1 MTKKIFLKTNRL
13 LLCEL
18 QDSDKENIFKIATE
32 AITLR
37 NEEYQKKFNFAY
49 WEEVNSETILNA
61 TMFLADSE
69 TFVGRICMK
78 YINETIPELGIEI
91 LNTYQN
97 KGYGP
102 EAIKAFCK
110 WYANEYNVNE
120 VSVRIKIENTHS
132 IHIFEKLGAKLI
144 GQSSSISDESINII
158 QNYFS
163 EDISGIWK
171 NDTRDY
177 LLGIPVEDN

>member
-1 MTKKIFLKTNRL
+1 
-13 LLCEL
+13 
-18 QDSDKENIFKIATE
+18 
-32 AITLR
+32 
-37 NEEYQKKFNFAY
+37 
-49 WEEVNSETILNA
+49 
-61 TMFLADSE
+61 
-69 TFVGRICMK
+69 MK
-78 YINETIPELGIEI
+78 HINETMPELGIEI

-163 EDISGIWK
+163 EDILGIWK

>member
-1 MTKKIFLKTNRL
+1 
-13 LLCEL
+13 
-18 QDSDKENIFKIATE
+18 
-32 AITLR
+32 
-37 NEEYQKKFNFAY
+37 
-49 WEEVNSETILNA
+49 
-61 TMFLADSE
+61 MFLADSE

-78 YINETIPELGIEI
+78 HINETMPELGIEI

-163 EDISGIWK
+163 EDILGIWK